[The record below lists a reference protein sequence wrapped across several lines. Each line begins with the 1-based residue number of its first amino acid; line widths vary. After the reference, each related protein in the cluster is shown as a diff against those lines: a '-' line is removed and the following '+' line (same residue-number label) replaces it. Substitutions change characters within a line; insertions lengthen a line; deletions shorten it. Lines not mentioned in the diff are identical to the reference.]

1 MIQNTLLIKI
11 EPKEMNPLF
20 FKIARSQFIE
30 FIQDL
35 ERIDTSFLTIPMID
49 HASINKYDIERI
61 LVYNYDGVKQ
71 LFLDHVHLRLVDSN
85 NQFIKA
91 EI

>member
-30 FIQDL
+30 LIQDL

-85 NQFIKA
+85 NQLIKA